1 MRSVL
6 LQIYNKLLQHYGNQ
20 YWWPGEGI
28 EIAIG
33 AILTQQVS
41 WRNVERALKNL
52 KSNNCIDLKRL
63 IEIPI
68 NDLEEFLRPTIYY
81 RQKARTL
88 KRFAEF
94 ILKTPNPSR
103 EDLLSIRGIG
113 PETADSILLYLYKKP
128 YFVVDAYTKRIFQR
142 LGIKIGNNYDK
153 IQNFFMEHL
162 PKDVMLYNE
171 YHALIVRH
179 GKECCTKNEPKCFV
193 CPILSFCLYGKR
205 RKR

>member
-1 MRSVL
+1 M
-6 LQIYNKLLQHYGNQ
+6 QIYHKLLQHYGNQ
-20 YWWPGEGI
+20 HWWPGEGI

-33 AILTQQVS
+33 AILTQQVN
-41 WRNVERALKNL
+41 WKNVERALNNL
-52 KSNNCIDLKRL
+52 KSNNCINPKNILETPTNK
-63 IEIPI
+63 
-68 NDLEEFLRPTIYY
+68 LEEYLKPTIYY
-81 RQKARTL
+81 RLKARTL
-88 KRFAEF
+88 KNFAEF

-103 EDLLSIRGIG
+103 KDLLSVHGIG

-153 IQNFFMEHL
+153 IQSFFMEQL

-179 GKECCTKNEPKCFV
+179 GKECCTKVNPRCLK
-193 CPILSFCLYGKR
+193 CPILSLCLYGREHKN
-205 RKR
+205 